1 MMPLHSCHCCGLIQ
15 WSLATPGEVCG
26 RCETG
31 LGSRWASEAR
41 NRLALALCL
50 TAMVLYIPAVT
61 WRFLRIEQL
70 GQTHESSLLHGVR
83 ALFAEGHLLVGVIVL
98 LFSIILPIVKLTGL
112 LFLCQP
118 QWRMQPKH
126 LAFTYRAV
134 EHLGR
139 WGMLDVL
146 LVAVMVAFVKL
157 GGLVHFGAGPGLVM
171 FAMFVV
177 TSLCASLAFDPHGLW
192 AESTQGGEPPTP
204 PAGADQSESTLPET
218 AFPPARQK
226 KLWVQWPTWG
236 VWLIPVLTLLIVGGI
251 ALRGWLNQ
259 PRRIEVTFEEGHGIK
274 AGDQLR
280 YHGVVVGEV
289 DAVRFAESLE
299 ELVVRVELT
308 PDGDRLAREG
318 TRFWIVRPHFDLT
331 GIGGLDTVVGAKYLA
346 IQPGAARGPAVARFR
361 GIEEPPLPDLDFPGG
376 IEIIL
381 ESPDAEGLSPGTA
394 VYYRRL
400 RIGGVIASGLTL
412 DQSRVEARVYIR
424 PEYRN
429 LIRSG
434 TVFWNMSGVRV
445 QGGLTEFSV
454 HVSPVESLIQGGIG
468 LAVPP
473 ESGEPVSDGY
483 RFPLGEQIESE
494 WLKWQPILGTSP
506 VPVPSNLPTL
516 LPAKLAWTHDG
527 LVRNSAR
534 TRTGWV
540 LRIGERTLGP
550 EDLLSVPPGA
560 IAGSAS
566 LTIGEEKFEE
576 TQLQAAHADE
586 GRSLMAAEFPT
597 NSAIHLRPLRV
608 AENCFLVTGGDQPP
622 VYIAAG
628 LMRAEGKFWSLDPD
642 LPLTSQHHGGVL
654 VAHPDGALLGLV
666 SVDGR
671 EYRVQVIEPSDD

>member
-1 MMPLHSCHCCGLIQ
+1 MPLHSCHCCGLIQ
-15 WSLATPGEVCG
+15 RSLATSGEVCG

-31 LGSRWASEAR
+31 LGSRGVSEAR

-70 GQTHESSLLHGVR
+70 GQTHESSLLHGVQ
-83 ALFAEGHLLVGVIVL
+83 ALFTEGHLLVGVIVL
-98 LFSIILPIVKLTGL
+98 LFSIILPIVKLSGL

-118 QWRMQPKH
+118 RWRMQPKH
-126 LAFTYRAV
+126 MAFTYRAV

-157 GGLVHFGAGPGLVM
+157 GGLVHFGAGPGLVL

-177 TSLCASLAFDPHGLW
+177 TSLSASLAFDPHGLW
-192 AESTQGGEPPTP
+192 AESTAGGESPTP
-204 PAGADQSESTLPET
+204 PVGPAPSEGALP
-218 AFPPARQK
+218 ALQFPPAKQK
-226 KLWVQWPTWG
+226 QPWLHWPTWG
-236 VWLIPVLTLLIVGGI
+236 VWIIPLLTLLIVGGI

-259 PRRIEVTFEEGHGIK
+259 PRRIEITFEEGRGIK

-289 DAVRFAESLE
+289 DAVHFAESLE
-299 ELVVRVELT
+299 ELVVHVELT

-318 TRFWIVRPHFDLT
+318 SRFWIVRPQFDLT
-331 GIGGLDTVVGAKYLA
+331 GVGGLDTVIGAKYIA
-346 IQPGAARGPAVARFR
+346 VQPGAATGPAIARYR

-381 ESPDAEGLSPGTA
+381 ESPDAQGLSPGTA

-400 RIGGVIASGLTL
+400 RVGGVIASGLTL
-412 DQSRVEARVYIR
+412 DQSRVEARLYIR
-424 PEYRN
+424 PEYRH

-434 TVFWNMSGVRV
+434 TVFWNMSGVRF
-445 QGGLTEFSV
+445 QGGLTELSV
-454 HVSPVESLIQGGIG
+454 HISPVESLLQGGIG

-473 ESGEPVSDGY
+473 EPGEPVSDGY
-483 RFPLGEQIESE
+483 RFHLGEQIEKE
-494 WLKWQPILGTSP
+494 WLKWQPKLGTSP
-506 VPVPSNLPTL
+506 VPVPSHLPTL
-516 LPAKLAWTHDG
+516 LPAKLHWTHDG

-540 LRIGERTLGP
+540 LRLGERTLGP
-550 EDLLSVPPGA
+550 SDLLSVPPDA
-560 IAGSAS
+560 IAGSVSLMIGETKYDETLLQAARSDSGRS
-566 LTIGEEKFEE
+566 LTAPGFPTNTE
-576 TQLQAAHADE
+576 TQL
-586 GRSLMAAEFPT
+586 
-597 NSAIHLRPLRV
+597 RPLTV
-608 AENCFLVTGGDQPP
+608 AENCFLVTGGEQPP

-628 LMRAEGKFWSLDPD
+628 LMRAEGTSWSLDPD

-654 VAHPDGALLGLV
+654 VAHNDGAVLGQV
-666 SVDGR
+666 TIDGR
-671 EYRVQVIEPSDD
+671 EYRVQAIEP

>member
-1 MMPLHSCHCCGLIQ
+1 MPLHSCHCCGLIQ
-15 WSLATPGEVCG
+15 WSLATSGEVCG

-50 TAMVLYIPAVT
+50 TAMVLFIPAVT

-98 LFSIILPIVKLTGL
+98 LFSIILPIVKLSGL

-126 LAFTYRAV
+126 MAFTYRAV

-157 GGLVHFGAGPGLVM
+157 GGLVHFGAGPGLVL

-177 TSLCASLAFDPHGLW
+177 TSLSASLAFDPHGLW
-192 AESTQGGEPPTP
+192 AESTAGGASPTP
-204 PAGADQSESTLPET
+204 SATPVPPEGTVLPAPQ
-218 AFPPARQK
+218 FPPAKQK
-226 KLWVQWPTWG
+226 RPWLHWPTWG
-236 VWLIPVLTLLIVGGI
+236 VWIIPILTLLIVGGI

-259 PRRIEVTFEEGHGIK
+259 PRRIEITFEEGHGIK

-289 DAVRFAESLE
+289 DAVHFADSLE

-318 TRFWIVRPHFDLT
+318 TRFWIVRPQFDLT
-331 GIGGLDTVVGAKYLA
+331 GVGGLDTVIGAKYLA
-346 IQPGAARGPAVARFR
+346 IHPGAATGPAVARYR

-381 ESPDAEGLSPGTA
+381 ESPDAQGLSPGTA

-400 RIGGVIASGLTL
+400 RVGGVIASGLTL
-412 DQSRVEARVYIR
+412 DQSRVEARLYIR
-424 PEYRN
+424 PEYRP

-434 TVFWNMSGVRV
+434 TVFWNMSGVRF
-445 QGGLTEFSV
+445 QGGLTELSV
-454 HVSPVESLIQGGIG
+454 HISPVESLLQGGIG

-473 ESGEPVSDGY
+473 EPGEPVSDGY
-483 RFPLGEQIESE
+483 RFPLGEQIEQE
-494 WLKWQPILGTSP
+494 WLKWQPKLGTSP
-506 VPVPSNLPTL
+506 VPVPSHLPTL
-516 LPAKLAWTHDG
+516 LPAKLHWTHDG

-534 TRTGWV
+534 TRTGWA

-550 EDLLSVPPGA
+550 ADLLSVPADA

-566 LTIGEEKFEE
+566 LIIGEAKFDE
-576 TQLQAAHADE
+576 TQLQTASSDS
-586 GRSLMAAEFPT
+586 GRSLTGAGFPT
-597 NSAIHLRPLRV
+597 NADVQLRPLTV
-608 AENCFLVTGGDQPP
+608 AENCFLITGGDQPP

-628 LMRAEGKFWSLDPD
+628 LLRAEGTIWSLDRD

-654 VAHPDGALLGLV
+654 VAHKDGAVLGQV

-671 EYRVQVIEPSDD
+671 EYRVQALEP